1 MKTPVLESPFN
12 TLQHSRPAYSL
23 KETPTQVFSCE
34 YCKIFKNTYFEE
46 NLRATASAI
55 LASYC

>member
-12 TLQHSRPAYSL
+12 TFQPSRPATLL
-23 KETPTQVFSCE
+23 KKVFYCE

-46 NLRATASAI
+46 NLRTTASAI
-55 LASYC
+55 PASYC